1 MLWVEPQLGGIKMC
15 GVLVKSS
22 ITPIQGMNL
31 VQVSTAELIWP
42 EAQSSDLDTKLTL
55 CVVALLVEPACGVEV
70 CRPVARQLDGA
81 GKLVLQ
87 IFVLPEVSPDVV
99 SGDFHF
105 AIVLLNCSTLIYF
118 KNDWDVQ
125 RPQKLLVQ
133 RRA

>member
-1 MLWVEPQLGGIKMC
+1 MC

-22 ITPIQGMNL
+22 STPTVVSVLL
-31 VQVSTAELIWP
+31 VQVSAAELFWP
-42 EAQSSDLDTKLTL
+42 EAQSSDLDPKLTL

-87 IFVLPEVSPDVV
+87 IFVVVEDSPDVV
-99 SGDFHF
+99 SEDFHF
-105 AIVLLNCSTLIYF
+105 AIVLLNCSTCVYF
-118 KNDWDVQ
+118 KIDWDVQ
-125 RPQKLLVQ
+125 SPRKWLVQ